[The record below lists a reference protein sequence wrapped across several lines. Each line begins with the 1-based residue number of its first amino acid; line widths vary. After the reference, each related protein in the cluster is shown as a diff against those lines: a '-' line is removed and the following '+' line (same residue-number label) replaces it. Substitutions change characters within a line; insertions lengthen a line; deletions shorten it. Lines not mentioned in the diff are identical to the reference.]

1 MVNTTSTVCTAPRPV
16 VEEIWSWLREIAD
29 PEIPV
34 VSVVDLGIV
43 RDAAWSDVDPGQCI
57 VTVTPTYSA
66 CPAISLICQRIC
78 NELEAH
84 GVRVQLQIRL
94 SPAWSTDWISEEG
107 KEKLRGFGIAPPSG
121 PAAKP
126 TTTGLLVLNTFDQL
140 QIACPRC
147 GSHRTTVISQFGS
160 TLCKALYRCNECL
173 EPFDYFKCH

>member
-1 MVNTTSTVCTAPRPV
+1 MVSAMSAAYAVTRPT

-43 RDAAWSDVDPGQCI
+43 RNVAWSGEDPDPCI

-66 CPAISLICQRIC
+66 CPATSVIRHRIC
-78 NELEAH
+78 DELEAH

-94 SPAWSTDWISEEG
+94 SPPWTTDWISDKG
-107 KEKLRGFGIAPPSG
+107 KEKLSCFGIAPPAG
-121 PAAKP
+121 PAEQHPAAELP
-126 TTTGLLVLNTFDQL
+126 VLNTLNQP
-140 QIACPRC
+140 QITCPRC
-147 GSHRTTVISQFGS
+147 GSHRTTMISQFGS
-160 TLCKALYRCNECL
+160 TLCKALYRCDECL